1 MGKGVEITG
10 TLASR
15 STERGLWRG
24 VALLVLQFPLP
35 KLPARREISNAIV
48 LGFALRTDRSYDLRF
63 NSRVA
68 FWACVEM
75 REWWRVKALFG
86 KGVARFGGGKSQM
99 LQPQRLRKAVNSQS
113 LTRASSKIYALE
125 CLN

>member
-1 MGKGVEITG
+1 VVGFKTWERGWKLLVRY
-10 TLASR
+10 LAVLPK
-15 STERGLWRG
+15 RGLWRG

-99 LQPQRLRKAVNSQS
+99 LQPQRLRKV
-113 LTRASSKIYALE
+113 
-125 CLN
+125 C